1 MLEKYI
7 RDHPTEQETKIMLD
21 KELKPEEKAV
31 ATAKIRADRL
41 KNTNKYISELV
52 NDLTK
57 K

>member
-1 MLEKYI
+1 
-7 RDHPTEQETKIMLD
+7 MLD